1 MSNAVTKDQ
10 KLSTIVTKCKDKA
23 LMDNLIET
31 YQTST
36 KTAVENILNMCIAVK
51 EIDEKCK
58 AKLIND
64 FDVTYFCATVSL
76 DRKSATYRKY
86 RKIGEHAERFK
97 KHMDSLPS
105 AYSVLF
111 QITTLDPEKFEEM
124 IESEQINPSLSL
136 EKFKQLTN
144 TSNKTQN
151 PDEVNFR
158 VNFNMSTLSPSSRA
172 YLKQLLI
179 DLSSLNDIEVL
190 VPEKH
195 QSTLNYNKTATTV
208 ISKNVPSVN
217 KTKSSAK
224 KITNI

>member
-1 MSNAVTKDQ
+1 MTNTVTKNQ
-10 KLSTIVTKCKDKA
+10 KLSTIATNCKDKV

-36 KTAVENILNMCIAVK
+36 KNAVENILNMCIAVK
-51 EIDEKCK
+51 EIDEKRK

-64 FDVTYFCATVSL
+64 FDVMYFCATVSL
-76 DRKSATYRKY
+76 ERKSATYRKY

-111 QITTLDPEKFEEM
+111 QITTLDSEKFEEM

-136 EKFKQLTN
+136 ERFKQLTN
-144 TSNKTQN
+144 TSTKSQN
-151 PDEVNFR
+151 PDEVNFK
-158 VNFNMSTLSPSSRA
+158 VNFNMSTLSPSSRD
-172 YLKQLLI
+172 YLKQVLI
-179 DLSSLNDIEVL
+179 DLMSLNDIEVF

-195 QSTLNYNKTATTV
+195 QPVLSYHSTLMKV
-208 ISKNVPSVN
+208 PKVVPSVN
-217 KTKSSAK
+217 KIKKSSAGSMD
-224 KITNI
+224 I

>member
-1 MSNAVTKDQ
+1 
-10 KLSTIVTKCKDKA
+10 
-23 LMDNLIET
+23 MDNLIET
-31 YQTST
+31 YQTAT

-51 EIDEKCK
+51 EIDERRKE
-58 AKLIND
+58 KLIND

-76 DRKSATYRKY
+76 ERKSATYRKY

-136 EKFKQLTN
+136 EKLKQLTN
-144 TSNKTQN
+144 TSTKSQN
-151 PDEVNFR
+151 PDEVNFE
-158 VNFNMSTLSPSSRA
+158 VNLNMSTLSPSSRA
-172 YLKQLLI
+172 YLRQLLI

-190 VPEKH
+190 VPEKY
-195 QSTLNYNKTATTV
+195 QLNLNYNKTSTTV
-208 ISKNVPSVN
+208 IPKTVSSVN
-217 KTKSSAK
+217 KNKPLSKKSAK
-224 KITNI
+224 V